1 MHRSSHR
8 SRLVGRAPVLRK
20 VLALGA
26 TSALAVAFAITGATP
41 ASAATTQT
49 AACTDGGGVRWS
61 GKAVWGGTSSTSGVT
76 KVVIDYA
83 GWTTTKTG
91 TVRTDSA
98 VRSYDGAGKLVK
110 SLAWTGAVNYAGGTA
125 YRSQN
130 PENPPSAP
138 GASKVT
144 ITVGVDGDGFGNCT
158 MTFVQPGGT
167 TPPPPSG
174 SASDRYEADVVTATN
189 QERTSRGITALTTQ
203 ACVNQYAN
211 THAARMAAEKR
222 MYHQELGPIL
232 SACNLNGV
240 GENVAYGYTSGAAVT
255 AGWMGSTGHRQN
267 ILNPSYRLLGV
278 GAAQDADGRW
288 YAAQVFGYAN

>member
-1 MHRSSHR
+1 MYRSSHP
-8 SRLVGRAPVLRK
+8 SRLARRAPVLREA
-20 VLALGA
+20 LALGA
-26 TSALAVAFAITGATP
+26 TSVVAVAFAIAGSAP

-49 AACTDGGGVRWS
+49 ASCVDGGGVTWS
-61 GKAVWGGTSSTSGVT
+61 GKAIWGGTSSTSGIT
-76 KVVIDYA
+76 KVIIDYA
-83 GWTTTKTG
+83 GWTTNRAG
-91 TVRTDSA
+91 TVPTDSV

-110 SLAWTGAVNYAGGTA
+110 STTWTEGFNYASGTA

-144 ITVGVDGDGFGNCT
+144 VTVGVDGDGFGNCT
-158 MTFVQPGGT
+158 MTFTQPGGT
-167 TPPPPSG
+167 TPTG

-189 QERTSRGITALTTQ
+189 QERTSRGLTALTTQ

-211 THAARMAAEKR
+211 THAARMASEKR

-232 SACNLNGV
+232 SACKLNGV
-240 GENVAYGYTSGAAVT
+240 GENVAYGYTSGTAVT

-267 ILNPSYRLLGV
+267 ILNPNYRLLGV

>member
-1 MHRSSHR
+1 
-8 SRLVGRAPVLRK
+8 
-20 VLALGA
+20 
-26 TSALAVAFAITGATP
+26 
-41 ASAATTQT
+41 
-49 AACTDGGGVRWS
+49 VRWS
-61 GKAVWGGTSSTSGVT
+61 NKAIWGDTFSTSGAT
-76 KVVIDYA
+76 RAVIDY
-83 GWTTTKTG
+83 TG
-91 TVRTDSA
+91 
-98 VRSYDGAGKLVK
+98 GA
-110 SLAWTGAVNYAGGTA
+110 A
-125 YRSQN
+125 YRSHK

-167 TPPPPSG
+167 TPPPPG
-174 SASDRYEADVVTATN
+174 DPASDYEADVVTATN
-189 QERTSRGITALTTQ
+189 QERTSRRITALTMQ

-211 THAARMAAEKR
+211 THAARMASEKR

-240 GENVAYGYTSGAAVT
+240 GENVAYGYASGTAVT

-278 GAAQDADGRW
+278 GAAQDGNGRW
-288 YAAQVFGYAN
+288 YAAQVFGYAK